1 MQICFD
7 DSLKTEVKVM
17 LKIVYLILSYNNTWF
32 VVLFGSL
39 HHNTAWITKY
49 LDILSGNEFE
59 FDPIIRVCHVEKK

>member
-1 MQICFD
+1 
-7 DSLKTEVKVM
+7 M

-32 VVLFGSL
+32 VLLFGSL